1 MPILTLA
8 LAVLLQDQVDNPE
21 YKGWAA
27 FKPGSSV
34 THKVQNNVNPQ
45 GGDQKT
51 TLKSVGDAE
60 VVVEVAMTL
69 GGQPLGKTMERKI
82 PAKVPADKAP
92 KDVKKG
98 EEEIEVAGKTM
109 KCVTMEFDT
118 TAANG
123 KTFRMKVWAT
133 DEIPGKSAKVEVSSE
148 NFKSSMVASVWEK
161 K

>member
-1 MPILTLA
+1 PGGTAAASTSTIARTTSSDRRRWRPRSGPSPSSRPATPRITTPWLRRSPIPLRLGEQEGSMTMLTLA

-60 VVVEVAMTL
+60 LVVEVAMTL
-69 GGQPLGKTMERKI
+69 GGQPLGKPMERKI

-92 KDVKKG
+92 KDVKK
-98 EEEIEVAGKTM
+98 
-109 KCVTMEFDT
+109 
-118 TAANG
+118 
-123 KTFRMKVWAT
+123 
-133 DEIPGKSAKVEVSSE
+133 
-148 NFKSSMVASVWEK
+148 
-161 K
+161 